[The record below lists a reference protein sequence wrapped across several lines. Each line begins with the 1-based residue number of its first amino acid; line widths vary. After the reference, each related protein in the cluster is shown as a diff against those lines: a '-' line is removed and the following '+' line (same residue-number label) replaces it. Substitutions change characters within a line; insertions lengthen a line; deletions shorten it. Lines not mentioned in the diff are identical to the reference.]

1 MLLRRDQVPFPNN
14 PACKQCANKPCH
26 QLFAGPI
33 YPGKIIF
40 VHRSKFVRLPCY
52 TPSFEDENENKKE
65 SALLTD
71 DLEVITGQLEISNPR
86 WEHTDEEL
94 KTDSADKAVIG
105 DLIEL
110 GADIKNYPE
119 KAKVTFDIYDVS
131 SNTPLRITSVESKNE
146 NGVAKAQWTVE
157 DPEQKGENLKL
168 AFEAI
173 ARSKAS
179 PRVEVPIIPKI
190 ERDLPNPGGI
200 CIHVRDEK
208 SKLIKGAKVSIYA
221 DEKVVFSDV
230 LNDEILELTDIL
242 ESELRVECEYNGRK
256 TQKSVNWIAG
266 KPPYIAE
273 DITIKPDHESS
284 QEQ

>member
-52 TPSFEDENENKKE
+52 TPSFEEEKENKKE
-65 SALLTD
+65 PAPLTD
-71 DLEVITGQLEISNPR
+71 DLEVITGQLEISNTR
-86 WEHTDEEL
+86 WEHTTDEL

-131 SNTPLRITSVESKNE
+131 SSTPLRITSVESKNE
-146 NGVAKAQWTVE
+146 NGIAKAQWTVE

-179 PRVEVPIIPKI
+179 PRVNVAIIPKI
-190 ERDLPNPGGI
+190 ERDMAVLGGV
-200 CIHVRDEK
+200 CIHIWDEK
-208 SKLIKGAKVSIYA
+208 SKLIKGAKVSVYA
-221 DEKVVFSDV
+221 NEEVVFSDV
-230 LNDEILELTDIL
+230 LNDGILELTDIL
-242 ESELRVECEYNGRK
+242 ESELCVECEYEGMNTK
-256 TQKSVNWIAG
+256 QTTNWIAG
-266 KPPYIAE
+266 KPPYVAE

>member
-52 TPSFEDENENKKE
+52 TPSFEEENENKKE
-65 SALLTD
+65 PAPLTD
-71 DLEVITGQLEISNPR
+71 DLEVITGQLEINNPK
-86 WEHTDEEL
+86 WEHTTDEL

-110 GADIKNYPE
+110 RADIKNYPE
-119 KAKVTFDIYDVS
+119 KANVTFDIYDVS

-146 NGVAKAQWTVE
+146 NGIAKAQWTVE

-190 ERDLPNPGGI
+190 ERDLPVPGGA
-200 CIHVRDEK
+200 CIHIRDEK
-208 SKLIKGAKVSIYA
+208 SKLFKDAKINVYA
-221 DEKVVFSDV
+221 NEENVFSDV
-230 LNDEILELTDIL
+230 LNDGILELTDIF
-242 ESELRVECEYNGRK
+242 ESELKVECEYEGMNTKK
-256 TQKSVNWIAG
+256 TITWIAG
-266 KPPYIAE
+266 KPPYVAE
-273 DITIKPDHESS
+273 DITIKPDQESS